1 MFIVGGGDDGS
12 NVIGG
17 GGGSNVG
24 GGNVVTVPEPA
35 SLALLGTG
43 LLAVLGLR
51 RRTRVA

>member
-12 NVIGG
+12 NGG
-17 GGGSNVG
+17 GGNNVG

-51 RRTRVA
+51 RRARVA